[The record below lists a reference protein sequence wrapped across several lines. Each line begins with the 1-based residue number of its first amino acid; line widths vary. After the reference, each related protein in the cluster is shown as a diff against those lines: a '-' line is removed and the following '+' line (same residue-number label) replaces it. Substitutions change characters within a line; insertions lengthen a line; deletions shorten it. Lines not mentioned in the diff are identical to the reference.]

1 MLIYAPISEK
11 KIRSFIVQAVC
22 SFCIQNGLIN
32 KDSLVRITESL
43 KDLVIEA

>member
-11 KIRSFIVQAVC
+11 KIHSFIVQAVC
-22 SFCIQNGLIN
+22 SFCIQNDLIN